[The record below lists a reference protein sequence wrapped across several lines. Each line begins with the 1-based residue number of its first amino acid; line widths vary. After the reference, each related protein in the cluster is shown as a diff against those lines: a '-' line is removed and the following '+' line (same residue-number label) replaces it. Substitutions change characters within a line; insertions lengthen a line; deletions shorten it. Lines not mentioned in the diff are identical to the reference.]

1 MGFKD
6 AEFSSLDDKSF
17 HTLIEALL
25 QCTYVEEIVFHGII
39 VALKKDYQPFK
50 CS

>member
-17 HTLIEALL
+17 HVFLGAVF
-25 QCTYVEEIVFHGII
+25 QSTYVEETVFLGII
-39 VALKKDYQPFK
+39 LALMEGYCPFK

>member
-6 AEFSSLDDKSF
+6 AGFSSLDDKSF
-17 HTLIEALL
+17 HVLL
-25 QCTYVEEIVFHGII
+25 GAVFQSTYVEETVFFEII
-39 VALKKDYQPFK
+39 VALMEDYCPFK